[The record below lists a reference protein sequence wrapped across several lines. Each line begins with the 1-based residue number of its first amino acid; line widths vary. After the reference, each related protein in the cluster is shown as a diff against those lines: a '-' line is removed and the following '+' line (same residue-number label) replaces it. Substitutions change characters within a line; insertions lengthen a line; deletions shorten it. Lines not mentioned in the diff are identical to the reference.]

1 MNIEEITATSA
12 ELLTQWGLKV
22 LGAIALLI
30 VGRVVA
36 GLLRKLTRRAMTKA
50 GVDATLVPFS
60 SSMVYYL
67 ALAVV
72 LIAVLGLFGI
82 QTTSLIALLGA
93 AGLAVGLALQGTL
106 SQFASGIMLLIFR
119 PFVVG
124 DRVEVS
130 GTTGEV
136 EAIGLFSTTLR
147 SFDNVKI
154 TVPNSQVYGNTIK
167 NMNGY
172 ENRRVDMV
180 LGVSYDDDLGVAME
194 TMRRVIQEDD
204 RVLADPEP
212 QIAVAELGDS
222 SVNFVVRPWCKAGD
236 YFGVKFDLTRRF
248 KEELEAAGCSI
259 PFPQRDVHLFGAAGA
274 AEM

>member
-1 MNIEEITATSA
+1 MNIEEVTAVSV

-22 LGAIALLI
+22 VGAIALLI
-30 VGRVVA
+30 IGRMVA

-50 GVDATLVPFS
+50 EVDATLIPFL

-67 ALAVV
+67 AIAVV

-82 QTTSLIALLGA
+82 QTTSLIAILGA

-106 SQFASGIMLLIFR
+106 SHFASGIMLLIFR
-119 PFVVG
+119 PFRVG
-124 DRVEVS
+124 DVVEVG
-130 GTTGEV
+130 GTLGTVQE
-136 EAIGLFSTTLR
+136 IGIFTTTLT
-147 SFDNVKI
+147 SPDNIKI
-154 TVPNSQVYGNTIK
+154 TVPNSQVYGTTIK

-172 ENRRVDMV
+172 ETRRVDMV
-180 LGVSYDDDLGVAME
+180 MGVSYDDDLGLAME

-204 RVLADPEP
+204 RVLADPTP

-222 SVNFVVRPWCKAGD
+222 SVNFVVRPWCKAED

-259 PFPQRDVHLFGAAGA
+259 PFPQRDVHLYPEAGS

>member
-1 MNIEEITATSA
+1 MNFEQVTTVSA
-12 ELLTQWGLKV
+12 DVLTQWGLKV
-22 LGAIALLI
+22 LGAIAVLI
-30 VGRVVA
+30 VGRMVA
-36 GLLRKLTRRAMTKA
+36 GMLRKLTRRAMTKA
-50 GVDATLVPFS
+50 EVDPTLIPFLG
-60 SSMVYYL
+60 SMVYYL

-119 PFVVG
+119 PFGVG

-130 GTTGEV
+130 GTTGVV
-136 EAIGLFSTTLR
+136 ELIGLFTTTLR
-147 SFDNVKI
+147 SVDNIKI

-180 LGVSYDDDLGVAME
+180 MGVSYDDDLSVAME

-222 SVNFVVRPWCKAGD
+222 SVNFVVRPWCKADD

-248 KEELEAAGCSI
+248 KEELEGAGCSI
-259 PFPQRDVHLFGAAGA
+259 PFPQRDVHLFQEAGA